1 MSHYCEKGNSEI
13 ETKIFIYQ
21 CGCEALLMAR
31 VTQKQEYVA
40 ERNERSVLGG
50 QRRRRDVEMR
60 L

>member
-1 MSHYCEKGNSEI
+1 
-13 ETKIFIYQ
+13 
-21 CGCEALLMAR
+21 MAR